1 MGAVMGSKN
10 LKAVVVHGTKDLPAH
25 DPEKLKELGRKGFQV
40 ITGKDNY
47 KFWKRQGTM
56 ATVEWCQE
64 ANTLPT
70 YNFREGI
77 FEYAPPR
84 RSTATPWRR

>member
-25 DPEKLKELGRKGFQV
+25 DPAKLKELGRKGFQV

-70 YNFREGI
+70 TTSGREYSI
-77 FEYAPPR
+77 TPR